1 MSARRAAARKKYP
14 REVRRAAATA
24 DNEAGMQI
32 LRDWLELLV
41 IQHADAYHAYKLEK
55 LNKETRVGIALLWF
69 PDVAG
74 VARAGH
80 TEMYIRKIVR
90 RARDKAAR
98 AVLAAYDKE
107 RMRCG
112 NH

>member
-24 DNEAGMQI
+24 DNEAGMQV

-41 IQHADAYHAYKLEK
+41 IQHDDTYHVHKLAK
-55 LNKETRVGIALLWF
+55 LNKETRVGTALLWF

-80 TEMYIRKIVR
+80 TEVSIRKIVR
-90 RARDKAAR
+90 SARDKAAR